1 MRAECQIF
9 LPYLKEKIKGG
20 GALAVPIVLFG
31 NRNFDDALAELR
43 DILAG
48 DGFYPLAA
56 GAFVGE
62 HSFSRVLGA
71 GRPDAADF
79 AKADELAALIAER
92 IANKRAWRRV
102 CRHLQLF
109 RAPRRRIS
117 TIRRATG
124 TERQ

>member
-1 MRAECQIF
+1 M
-9 LPYLKEKIKGG
+9 
-20 GALAVPIVLFG
+20 PIVLFG

-79 AKADELAALIAER
+79 AKADELARSLLIVSL
-92 IANKRAWRRV
+92 IKRAWRRV

-109 RAPRRRIS
+109 RRLA
-117 TIRRATG
+117 AG
-124 TERQ
+124 